1 MRTKSLLLLVLL
13 AVSSLI
19 WADDTIYL
27 KNGEEIK
34 AKVSKI
40 APNTIEYKKTSQ
52 TDGPSYE
59 LPKSDILMIIYENGE
74 KDIFVNKSSYTNHN
88 SNTKFYGQNHKLG
101 IVEYKD
107 DRLLSLNGKY
117 ITEDQYKDFAKK
129 NCRAAYDQFYKGE
142 KLKKAGVIC
151 LSVGTPL
158 TAAGIILTSLYAV
171 SDVTTTY
178 IGTICLTLG
187 TPTMIA
193 GIPLYCVGK
202 DLRHKSYGT
211 FNAQYQANNTAQLQ
225 LNFNNNGIG
234 LALQF

>member
-1 MRTKSLLLLVLL
+1 MKTKSLLLLVLFAFTSL
-13 AVSSLI
+13 A

-27 KNGEEIK
+27 RNGEEIK
-34 AKVSKI
+34 AKISKI
-40 APNTIEYKKTSQ
+40 SPTTIEYKKASHLE
-52 TDGPSYE
+52 GPSYE
-59 LPKSDILMIIYENGE
+59 LPKGDILMIIYENGE
-74 KDIFVNKSSYTNHN
+74 KDIFVNQTSYNNNANFFGQGHN
-88 SNTKFYGQNHKLG
+88 FGA
-101 IVEYKD
+101 IEYVD
-107 DRLLSLNGKY
+107 DRILSLNGHY

-142 KLKKAGVIC
+142 KLKKAGIIC

-158 TAAGIILTSLYAV
+158 ATAGIIMTSLGFSVNDY
-171 SDVTTTY
+171 TTAF
-178 IGTICLTLG
+178 IGTGLLCAG

-202 DLRHKSYGT
+202 DLKHKSYGT

>member
-40 APNTIEYKKTSQ
+40 TPNTIEYQKTSQ

-59 LPKSDILMIIYENGE
+59 LPKSDILMIIYKNGE
-74 KDIFVNKSSYTNHN
+74 KDIFVNKSSYSNHN

-101 IVEYKD
+101 VVEYKD
-107 DRLLSLNGKY
+107 DRLLSLNGTS
-117 ITEDQYKDFAKK
+117 ITEEQYKDFAKK
-129 NCRAAYDQFYKGE
+129 NCRAAYEQFYKGE
-142 KLKKAGVIC
+142 KLKKAGAIC

-158 TAAGIILTSLYAV
+158 AAAGIILTSLYT
-171 SDVTTTY
+171 VTDYSITY
-178 IGTICLTLG
+178 MGPIFLG
-187 TPTMIA
+187 LGIPVMIA

-202 DLRHKSYGT
+202 DFKHKSYGT